1 MRWGMLTAIALAT
14 VAWAQA
20 DEQKPGIAVFDL
32 KGIDTRPSEAEAA
45 SAAVARG
52 LRELD
57 AFEVQSSDDLRQLLS
72 IERQKA
78 MLGMENDTNVSA
90 AAQALGVRHFVV
102 GTVTRTSGGL
112 SAELRLL
119 DPKENK
125 VLAQRSVS
133 SQPSLDKLTG
143 QLSNVVQELVGPLLF
158 MEQGQLL
165 VRTREE
171 GAEVLVDEVSRGS
184 TPLPAPVKLPR
195 GRHRLTVKKDGFIA
209 RVTVANVSK
218 EQLTLE
224 DITLVPSADYMAAYN
239 AKARKMRI
247 GGFVATGAAAVALAI
262 GIGLNAGAAE
272 SKYQN
277 DFKPR
282 QAVLQAVASGTATAA
297 AFPSGVGA
305 DCFAN
310 QADCRTK
317 ANADAA
323 SINGMQ
329 VASWVLIGV
338 AGVAAVAAAYCFI
351 SGDDPGRYTNLV
363 ASLLPGGSG
372 LTGLANW
379 W

>member
-1 MRWGMLTAIALAT
+1 MRWGMLTAFIVAAA
-14 VAWAQA
+14 AWAQA

-57 AFEVQSSDDLRQLLS
+57 AFEVESSDDLRQLLS

-78 MLGMENDTNVSA
+78 MLGMENDSNVSA
-90 AAQALGVRHFVV
+90 AAQALGVKHFVV
-102 GTVTRTSGGL
+102 GSVTRTSAGL

-119 DPKENK
+119 DPKQNK
-125 VLAQRSVS
+125 VIAQKAVP

-143 QLSNVVQELVGPLLF
+143 QLTGVVQELVGPLLQE
-158 MEQGQLL
+158 EQGSLL
-165 VRTREE
+165 VRTHEE
-171 GAEVLVDEVSRGS
+171 GAEVLVDEISRGS
-184 TPLPAPVKLPR
+184 TPLPAPIKVPR

-209 RVTVANVSK
+209 RVTVTNVSK
-218 EQLTLE
+218 DQLALE
-224 DITLVPSADYMAAYN
+224 DITLVPSADYVQAYN
-239 AKARKMRI
+239 ARNKTRRI
-247 GGFVATGAAAVALAI
+247 GGIAAVAVGVVALGL
-262 GIGLNAGAAE
+262 GIGLNAGVAE
-272 SKYQN
+272 SVYQN

-282 QAVLQAVASGTATAA
+282 QAVLQAVASGTATAQ

-305 DCFAN
+305 DCFQN

-317 ANADAA
+317 AQGDVA
-323 SINGMQ
+323 SINGIS

-351 SGDDPGRYTNLV
+351 SGDDPGRYANLV

-372 LTGLANW
+372 LPGLASW